1 MRVALLTETFSERM
15 GYLESM
21 LPRYLARLGAEVHV
35 IAMDLAP
42 YYWINNFRETY
53 GSFPE
58 PLIIGTVEAHEG
70 YTLHVLGHKK
80 VGGYMRMMG
89 LRKKLVSIRPH
100 VVQTMAAIGWI
111 SLDTA
116 LLKSSLGYKLFTGCH
131 TTASVFPLAN
141 QDLPWWDR
149 KRLRCLLT
157 RAVPGRFTSI
167 FTEKCYAATSDCADV
182 AVRFFGVSQSKV
194 DICPLGVD
202 TELFRPVSG
211 TKDIRARLELR
222 QQLGFAESEIVCI
235 YTGRFTEDK
244 NPMLLATA
252 VARLVRNGEP
262 FRGLFIGNGTQ
273 VEAIQSC
280 SGCITHPFVPFRELA
295 DFYRAADIGVW
306 PTQESMSMLDAA
318 ACGLPIVVNHT
329 MVARERIEGNGL
341 TYTLNDGDDL
351 VRVLLQLRDF
361 QNRRRLGCLGAHKM
375 ADKFS
380 WESVARRRLRDYQ
393 AAKGEKRSQEE
404 RAAETLFER
413 LD

>member
-35 IAMDLAP
+35 ITMDLAP

-53 GSFPE
+53 GNFPE
-58 PLIIGTVEAHEG
+58 PLIAGTVGAHEG

-89 LRKKLVSIRPH
+89 LRKKLLSIRPH
-100 VVQTMAAIGWI
+100 VVQTMAPIGWI
-111 SLDTA
+111 SLDAA

-182 AVRFFGVSQSKV
+182 AVRFFGVPQSKV

-202 TELFRPVSG
+202 TELFSPVSG

-235 YTGRFTEDK
+235 YTGRFNEDK
-244 NPMLLATA
+244 NPLLLATA

-262 FRGLFIGNGTQ
+262 FRGLFIGSGTQ
-273 VEAIQSC
+273 AEAIQSC

-329 MVARERIEGNGL
+329 MVATERIEGNGVA
-341 TYTLNDGDDL
+341 YQLNDLEDL
-351 VRVLLQLRDF
+351 TKVLLGLQDPVK
-361 QNRRRLGCLGAHKM
+361 RRRLGSCGAQKIAHS
-375 ADKFS
+375 FS
-380 WESVARRRLRDYQ
+380 WDSIARQRLRDYEVSVS
-393 AAKGEKRSQEE
+393 AKRPWNV
-404 RAAETLFER
+404 ETVTREIL
-413 LD
+413 